1 GSLWCSPDADT
12 SGDARPRARAAQPG
26 GPRARGRRHPRQPE
40 RRAGDGEHGHR
51 QRQGVVRC
59 RLQRFTAARP
69 GDLRGAARVA
79 SACRARGRPDP
90 AAGLA
95 MTPSGVR
102 MLLTRSEMFHAVL
115 VGSERQLDNI
125 FAGRQD
131 AYGQTAEDGW
141 RSHNEGAAGEAATA
155 KYFGVYWN
163 GALGNL
169 RAPAVGGAPVRT
181 RSRHSYQLIVHPPQP
196 KGRDRPN
203 E

>member
-1 GSLWCSPDADT
+1 
-12 SGDARPRARAAQPG
+12 
-26 GPRARGRRHPRQPE
+26 
-40 RRAGDGEHGHR
+40 
-51 QRQGVVRC
+51 
-59 RLQRFTAARP
+59 
-69 GDLRGAARVA
+69 
-79 SACRARGRPDP
+79 
-90 AAGLA
+90 

-102 MLLTRSEMFHAVL
+102 VLLTRSEMFHAVL
-115 VGSERQLDNI
+115 VGAERQLDNI

-169 RAPAVGGAPVRT
+169 RAPDVGGAQVRT
-181 RSRHSYQLIVHPPQP
+181 RSRHSFQLIVHPPPP

-203 E
+203 AIYILVTGRAPELYLRGWCYGYEAQVAQYWSDPADGRPAYFVPVSDLHDMAQLEVRDGLIVERKDASVTDASLVTLAS